1 MSVQAITR
9 AIELQGVSSSEKLLL
24 IVLANYADKQDRC
37 YPSHRTI
44 AEDSCLSQRTILTL
58 MKALEDRGLVVRRE
72 RRRADGSR
80 STDEIELCILG
91 GEVIAPRPETIAPG
105 VGKSSARGGEV
116 IAPLTT
122 FEPRTNRTTEP
133 LESPKRGTRLAE
145 DWTPTSEQHQWA
157 VETGLTAQEATDEA
171 DRFRDYWCAVA
182 GAKGRHVSW
191 DGTWRNWVRR
201 ACDDRRGK
209 VARMAAKPRVA
220 NGRDG
225 GNASFADLFL
235 QRHGQGQE

>member
-24 IVLANYADKQDRC
+24 IVLANYADKQARC
-37 YPSHRTI
+37 YPSHHTL

-72 RRRADGSR
+72 RRRVDGSR
-80 STDEIELCILG
+80 STDEIELCIFG

-133 LESPKRGTRLAE
+133 LDAPKRGTRLSE
-145 DWTPTSEQHQWA
+145 SWTPNEIDIA
-157 VETGLTAQEATDEA
+157 VALKEGLTTEEI
-171 DRFRDYWCAVA
+171 DRAAREFVNFWCAQSRNATKLSWPRTWANRVA
-182 GAKGRHVSW
+182 ELGERK
-191 DGTWRNWVRR
+191 RR
-201 ACDDRRGK
+201 E